1 MPEGE
6 VRQIQIKG
14 GAAEDYHRLKTGK
27 RRAPSSVSA
36 STRKAKQGIQEGGDA
51 PPGQQIPLAPANIR
65 RIGNFTA
72 AMKGGSA
79 AAAAPTTATP
89 GTQSQASPNLPLT
102 PNAAELAGRTT
113 AGHAPPPVPVS
124 TPATQASQGSQ
135 SGGKLVLAP
144 PKKKTRS
151 KVLLAP
157 PGARKNPG
165 SATAQ
170 AGAPGAAAPSKRRH
184 VSTRKIRVQ
193 LSGLKKRLTRAK
205 SIHKDSQEKS
215 ISDIRKTLEEA
226 KLIKPA
232 TEGKKVPDSM
242 LRDIYKDYL
251 LLRNKA
257 L

>member
-1 MPEGE
+1 
-6 VRQIQIKG
+6 
-14 GAAEDYHRLKTGK
+14 
-27 RRAPSSVSA
+27 
-36 STRKAKQGIQEGGDA
+36 
-51 PPGQQIPLAPANIR
+51 
-65 RIGNFTA
+65 
-72 AMKGGSA
+72 
-79 AAAAPTTATP
+79 
-89 GTQSQASPNLPLT
+89 
-102 PNAAELAGRTT
+102 
-113 AGHAPPPVPVS
+113 VS
-124 TPATQASQGSQ
+124 TPATQATQSSQT
-135 SGGKLVLAP
+135 GGKLVLAP

-157 PGARKNPG
+157 PGAKKNPG

-170 AGAPGAAAPSKRRH
+170 AGAPGTSNPSKRRH

>member
-79 AAAAPTTATP
+79 AAAAPNPPAAP
-89 GTQSQASPNLPLT
+89 VPPNLPLT

-170 AGAPGAAAPSKRRH
+170 AGAPGPSKRRH